1 MKNKNKKVV
10 LVISGGIA
18 AYKSLEVIRLLQQEN
33 ISVFP
38 VMTESAKSF
47 ITPLSVSAI
56 SGQKVPIDMFDVE
69 SEMNFGHIEL
79 SRNADLVLVAPATT
93 NILAKFANGL
103 ADDLA
108 STILLATDKKVMVAP
123 SMNVRMWEHET
134 TKRNISQLIKDGVGV
149 IGPEEGLMACGEY
162 GFGRMSEIKT
172 IVDAIKRE
180 FNLNKFKPLNGKR
193 VLVTSGSTHE
203 TIDPVRYIS
212 NRSSGMQGTAIAKAL
227 VNFGAEVIFVTGP
240 VNISSPKGA
249 EIIEVVSAQEMFE
262 AVEENGP
269 YDVAICAA
277 AVSDWR
283 LKETFS
289 SKVKKET
296 SEDTLSLDFVK
307 NRDILAY
314 LGNFCKRPKLII
326 GFAAETDNL
335 LRNAKKKLKEK
346 NCDWILGNDVSLKSG
361 VMGKSQT
368 EITFI
373 SKNETK
379 SFPRMSKD
387 DFANLLVERI
397 VCEIE

>member
-1 MKNKNKKVV
+1 
-10 LVISGGIA
+10 
-18 AYKSLEVIRLLQQEN
+18 
-33 ISVFP
+33 
-38 VMTESAKSF
+38 
-47 ITPLSVSAI
+47 
-56 SGQKVPIDMFDVE
+56 
-69 SEMNFGHIEL
+69 
-79 SRNADLVLVAPATT
+79 
-93 NILAKFANGL
+93 
-103 ADDLA
+103 
-108 STILLATDKKVMVAP
+108 
-123 SMNVRMWEHET
+123 
-134 TKRNISQLIKDGVGV
+134 
-149 IGPEEGLMACGEY
+149 
-162 GFGRMSEIKT
+162 
-172 IVDAIKRE
+172 
-180 FNLNKFKPLNGKR
+180 
-193 VLVTSGSTHE
+193 
-203 TIDPVRYIS
+203 
-212 NRSSGMQGTAIAKAL
+212 MQGTAIAKAL